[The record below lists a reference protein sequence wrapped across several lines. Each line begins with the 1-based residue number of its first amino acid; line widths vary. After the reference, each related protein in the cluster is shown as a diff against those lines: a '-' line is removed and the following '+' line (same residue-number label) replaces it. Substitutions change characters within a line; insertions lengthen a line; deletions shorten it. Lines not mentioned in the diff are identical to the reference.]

1 MSATKPL
8 RENVPPEKV
17 SGEIQN
23 AHLQDELDETS
34 SGEEFIDTIATHGN
48 TKDVKCHLIL
58 PNKTEVIFQVDTGA
72 SVNVLP
78 SKYHPADLPLTP
90 VKKTLRAWSNNTITP
105 MSSYR
110 HSVRNPMNRRRYSIE
125 FLVVKEDFTPILGLR
140 SSQALNFITINENEF
155 ERVLQIDLDQH
166 KEVFDSS
173 VGSLLGQHN
182 ARSTH
187 PPVSAPSTQGRVGQA
202 CVSQH
207 NHTR

>member
-1 MSATKPL
+1 MP
-8 RENVPPEKV
+8 VH
-17 SGEIQN
+17 
-23 AHLQDELDETS
+23 HLQDESDETS

-48 TKDVKCHLIL
+48 TKDIKCHLIL

-105 MSSYR
+105 LGSYR
-110 HSVRNPMNRRRYSIE
+110 HSVRNPINRRKYSIE
-125 FLVVKEDFTPILGLR
+125 FLVIKEDFTPVLGLR
-140 SSQALNFITINENEF
+140 ASQALNFITINENEF
-155 ERVLQIDLDQH
+155 ERVLRIDLDQH

-173 VGSLLGQHN
+173 VGSLRGQHTLSVDSTVQTCCN

-187 PPVSAPSTQGRVGQA
+187 SPVSALSTQGRVGQA
-202 CVSQH
+202 RVSRH
-207 NHTR
+207 YHTR